1 MDTMPVGKM
10 EAGMLLKID
19 TLKVR
24 YGEQTVLNVTS
35 PVVMEEGDR
44 IGVIGSNGAGKS
56 TLIRSLIGLKKY
68 EGHIE
73 TKLTPEEMAVH
84 MQFNSYP
91 AALSCRH
98 VMERILQ
105 IRIEDSEELKELIAY
120 FEFEECLHK
129 RYSSLSGGQKQR
141 FTIIMVMFQRAELT
155 FYDEVTSGLDFETR
169 NRLME
174 KLNEWYQKREGAVV
188 IVSHYYEELE
198 RLAEKLLILD
208 QGQVVAYGRKADL
221 FCKYCG
227 RSVILLEDN
236 SRNRRLIE
244 GERQILAPKY
254 SLAVTSVS
262 AKQEAALVDRL
273 IQKNVNFRR
282 SDCDIELLY
291 INAKRQ
297 RKEALSDE

>member
-1 MDTMPVGKM
+1 
-10 EAGMLLKID
+10 MLLRID

-24 YGEQTVLNVTS
+24 YGEQTVLDLTN
-35 PVVMEEGDR
+35 PIVVEEGDR

-73 TKLTPEEMAVH
+73 TRLTPEDMAVH

-91 AALSCRH
+91 VAMSCKH

-105 IRIEDSEELKELIAY
+105 LRLEDSEELQELIRY

-169 NRLME
+169 HRLME

-208 QGQVVAYGRKADL
+208 QGKVVAYGRKADL
-221 FCKYCG
+221 FHEYCG
-227 RSVILLEDN
+227 RSVIILEDN
-236 SRNRRLIE
+236 SRNRKLVE
-244 GERQILAPKY
+244 TERQIQAPKY
-254 SLAVTSVS
+254 SLAVTSAS
-262 AKQEAALVDRL
+262 TQQESALVNRL
-273 IQKNVNFRR
+273 VQENVNFRR

-291 INAKRQ
+291 INAKNQTKRTVG
-297 RKEALSDE
+297 